1 MINRQGPSMVSVNTL
16 CFNFST
22 GWPPGGRGVRHTSS
36 KTRSRTRRARLLDRA
51 RVTVA
56 KPGSFPDNYFHHA
69 SACFDCCVHHR
80 TLDLLFTRL
89 NAPFN
94 GVHHKT
100 RLYLASHVLGSTPGD
115 RNHGACILYV
125 NAQRKVSW
133 VDFLVPHLC
142 LLGFTFMLDVKR
154 SKITQSVAHRS

>member
-1 MINRQGPSMVSVNTL
+1 MHDQPSRTKHGL
-16 CFNFST
+16 CEHPVFQFFDRVAS
-22 GWPPGGRGVRHTSS
+22 GREGVRHTSL
-36 KTRSRTRRARLLDRA
+36 KTRSRTRRARA

-56 KPGSFPDNYFHHA
+56 KRGSFPDNYFHRA

-94 GVHHKT
+94 GVHHKA
-100 RLYLASHVLGSTPGD
+100 RLYLASHVLGSTPGG

-125 NAQRKVSW
+125 NAQRKFSW
-133 VDFLVPHLC
+133 VDPLVPHLWIHTCWAPLSC
-142 LLGFTFMLDVKR
+142 LT
-154 SKITQSVAHRS
+154 